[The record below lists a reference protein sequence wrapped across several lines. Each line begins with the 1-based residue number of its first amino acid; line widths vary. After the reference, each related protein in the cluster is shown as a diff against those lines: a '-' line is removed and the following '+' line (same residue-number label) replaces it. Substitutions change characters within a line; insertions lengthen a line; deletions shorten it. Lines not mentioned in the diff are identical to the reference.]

1 MSQAR
6 VKPGLPQLDRPPGG
20 HCCHLPPWLHCH
32 HPSGGFGQLSSW
44 SPPPALAR
52 EPGHRASG
60 SAQLDRSHPHPGGLL
75 TQGCLQVDRTEV
87 VRSSLHPA
95 FSKVFTLD
103 DYFEEVQKLCFEVY
117 NTHGP
122 SSLSCQDDD
131 FWGAWSAPRGRW
143 VGGRVETGR
152 WALGSQG
159 RSRGEAVALTARRWQ
174 SLDPTACQAH
184 PLLLL
189 QGLFSKP
196 DPLLELHRIND
207 DQSKQLVY
215 RTDVVKNGPSPTWQ
229 PCKVSLSS
237 LCRCEEPRP
246 LKGLV
251 WDYDSRGKHDV
262 IAEFSTTFVEM
273 QNAFR
278 EDQWDC
284 VNLKYTQEK
293 RSSKNSRVVILADL
307 KVREGFLGYFALWP
321 LQVAVDF
328 IASTGDPGTAAS
340 LPYINPFQ
348 PHGVLQALAAV
359 GETCQDYDSD
369 KRLSALG
376 FGARIPPKCEVGEPG
391 SQDPWLLPLL
401 LGTSYHVTGSGQVAG
416 TACWP
421 EGSLWPQQHYILL
434 ILTNGVA
441 TNMADAREAIMRA
454 SHLPVSIIVG
464 MGNADF
470 TDMQVLDGDSGVLCS
485 PRGEPIVSAGRVV
498 GRVPRA
504 AHWGPGPLAVLS
516 SFRLLETFAIEKC
529 HMDAPEGRA
538 PLRQLPAPFVAW
550 KELPVPWTHTHSFTG
565 DLGLPSCLSHFALCP
580 E

>member
-1 MSQAR
+1 MPAH
-6 VKPGLPQLDRPPGG
+6 PWCGDGAGPLGG
-20 HCCHLPPWLHCH
+20 PEDCLWL
-32 HPSGGFGQLSSW
+32 
-44 SPPPALAR
+44 

-131 FWGAWSAPRGRW
+131 FWGAWTSDFQIMAQKVVTP
-143 VGGRVETGR
+143 
-152 WALGSQG
+152 A
-159 RSRGEAVALTARRWQ
+159 
-174 SLDPTACQAH
+174 
-184 PLLLL
+184 LLLKVSRNAGKSPSTVIARDISGNKGHAEL
-189 QGLFSKP
+189 SLRARKLDDKGLFSKP

-278 EDQWDC
+278 EDQAQWDC

-307 KVREGFLGYFALWP
+307 KVRWGSRMFYRAYLFRDYIMGEGFLGYFALWP

-376 FGARIPPKCEVGEPG
+376 FGARIPPKCEVSHDFAINFNPEDGEREGG
-391 SQDPWLLPLL
+391 SKACRNCLPR
-401 LGTSYHVTGSGQVAG
+401 VQPSGWWTWSLSG
-416 TACWP
+416 GRCSCP

-485 PRGEPIVSAGRVV
+485 PRGEPLKIVSAGRVV

-504 AHWGPGPLAVLS
+504 AHWGPG
-516 SFRLLETFAIEKC
+516 
-529 HMDAPEGRA
+529 
-538 PLRQLPAPFVAW
+538 
-550 KELPVPWTHTHSFTG
+550 
-565 DLGLPSCLSHFALCP
+565 DLGETSPGSAP
-580 E
+580 